1 MRHLVIAPALI
12 AGLLAAAVP
21 AAADP
26 GRDAAIVAR
35 AVDGYVRPATAR
47 FAADAARLQ
56 DAVAG
61 FCAEPGETR
70 RKPLDA
76 AFRAAVDGWSGVQF
90 LRFGPLG
97 EAHRLER
104 IAYWPDPKGIGLR
117 QIRGVLS
124 GRDATV
130 TDPAA
135 LAGKSVAL
143 QGLTALEY
151 LLYGDEGDPAGAPG
165 EAGAFRCAYAVAAAR
180 SLTGLAQAAA
190 REWAAADGFAARLLS
205 PRPDD
210 PLYRTPAEAL
220 GELHRALGTGLQVT
234 QDLKLKP
241 VLGDSMDSARP
252 FAAPFHRS
260 GLSVAVLAADLR
272 SLEAFLTAADFGRE
286 VPAEHGWVA
295 GSMAFEFDNAIRAA
309 GAVTLPID
317 EAVYDETA
325 RGKLRYLL
333 VVLGHL
339 RDLTQQ
345 DLAAALDLKVGFNA
359 LDGD

>member
-1 MRHLVIAPALI
+1 MRRLLIAPALL
-12 AGLLAAAVP
+12 ASLLASAPP
-21 AAADP
+21 AAADAA
-26 GRDAAIVAR
+26 RDAAIVAR
-35 AVDGYVRPATAR
+35 SVDGYIRPATAR
-47 FAADAARLQ
+47 FAADAERLQ
-56 DAVAG
+56 DAVAA
-61 FCAEPGETR
+61 FCAEPAEAR
-70 RKPLDA
+70 RRPLDA
-76 AFRAAVDGWSGVQF
+76 AFRAAVDGWSGIQF

-124 GRDATV
+124 ERDPSV
-130 TDPAA
+130 TNPAA

-151 LLYGDEGDPAGAPG
+151 LLYGDDGDAAGAPG
-165 EAGAFRCAYAVAAAR
+165 EAGAFRCTYAIAAAR
-180 SLTGLAQAAA
+180 SLAGLAQATA
-190 REWAAADGFAARLLS
+190 REWQATDGFAARLLS

-210 PLYRTPAEAL
+210 PLYRSPAEAL

-252 FAAPFHRS
+252 FAAPFRRS

-272 SLEAFLTAADFGRE
+272 SLAAFLNAADFGRA
-286 VPAEHGWVA
+286 VAPKHGWIA

-309 GAVTLPID
+309 EAVALPID

-325 RGKLRYLL
+325 RGRLNYVY
-333 VVLGHL
+333 VVLGSL
-339 RDLTQQ
+339 RNLTQQ